1 MKVISMNKFIMRKL
15 IQNIFIGLWI
25 IFILILIPN
34 KFHTCHQFC
43 PYAAICFGAMTF
55 SGYFAYIQMAII
67 GLLIAVSSIFIGRK
81 FCGYICFLGTI
92 QEYLFKLNPKKRKT
106 KLPIKLHRTL
116 GVIKYIILIITFVM
130 ALFLI
135 QYFYMPF
142 CPVMAVSFPKSIPVF
157 GIITLIIIF
166 VGGFFIERFWCRYL
180 CPYAA
185 LMNIFQFAGKIF
197 GIKKHVI
204 NRNWEVCIDCG
215 ICTKNCPM
223 NIDIL
228 KYEDITDP
236 NCIHCLKCIKVCPKE
251 KCLTFK

>member
-1 MKVISMNKFIMRKL
+1 MNKFTMRKL
-15 IQNIFIGLWI
+15 IQNIFLGLWV

-43 PYAAICFGAMTF
+43 PYATICFGTMTL
-55 SGYFAYIQMAII
+55 SGYFAYIQMVVI
-67 GLLIAVSSIFIGRK
+67 GLLIAVSTIFIGRR
-81 FCGYICFLGTI
+81 FCGYICFLGI
-92 QEYLFKLNPKKRKT
+92 VQEYLFKLNPKKKKT
-106 KLPIKLHRTL
+106 QLPLNIHRIL

-135 QYFYMPF
+135 QYLYIPF
-142 CPVMAVSFPKSIPVF
+142 CPIVAISFPNSLSFF

-166 VGGFFIERFWCRYL
+166 IGGFFIESFWCLYL

-185 LMNIFQFAGKIF
+185 LMNIFQFIGKIT

-204 NRNWEVCIDCG
+204 KRNLKVCNDCG

-223 NIDIL
+223 NIDIS
-228 KYEDITDP
+228 KYENIIDF
-236 NCIHCLKCIKVCPKE
+236 NCIYCLKCIQSCPKDNCMTC
-251 KCLTFK
+251 K

>member
-1 MKVISMNKFIMRKL
+1 MNKFIMRNL
-15 IQNIFIGLWI
+15 IQNIFLGLWV
-25 IFILILIPN
+25 IFILILIPY

-43 PYAAICFGAMTF
+43 PYATICFGTMTL
-55 SGYFAYIQMAII
+55 SGYFAYIQMVII
-67 GLLIAVSSIFIGRK
+67 GLLIAVSTIFIGRK

-92 QEYLFKLNPKKRKT
+92 QEYLFKLYPKKRKT
-106 KLPIKLHRTL
+106 QLPLNIHRIL
-116 GVIKYIILIITFVM
+116 RVVKYVILIITFIM

-135 QYFYMPF
+135 QYLYMSF
-142 CPVMAVSFPKSIPVF
+142 CPVVAISFPNSISFF

-185 LMNIFQFAGKIF
+185 LMNIFQFIGKIS

-204 NRNWEVCIDCG
+204 KRNWEVCINCS
-215 ICTKNCPM
+215 ICTKNCSM

-228 KYEDITDP
+228 KYEEISDP
-236 NCIHCLKCIKVCPKE
+236 NCIHCLKCIQSCPKDD
-251 KCLTFK
+251 CMTC